1 MRGLDQLHFA
11 VVGHCRICPGCSSRT
26 LSRLGGKCDL
36 YRRGG
41 DDRQF
46 LIEHRNDDLSRSL
59 ISVKIGRGV
68 GHNRITHSEEP
79 TGLMSGDQCRRSTV
93 VGAGWSSPGRE
104 SLATSYNVGDGYC
117 WNQAIDGREF
127 RILDDHRERSRGL
140 KTSGIGSGVGHR
152 SSSNIELL
160 ARLAI

>member
-68 GHNRITHSEEP
+68 GHHRITHREEP

-104 SLATSYNVGDGYC
+104 SLATSCNVGDGNC

-140 KTSGIGSGVGHR
+140 KTSGIGRSVGHR
-152 SSSNIELL
+152 SNSNIELL